1 MLRCHS
7 DEGTSV
13 AVSWTRRVAGGASE
27 TIVIACEFLSSVK
40 PTLSSVYSLISD
52 DAGQC
57 DLVVNRTDSSLTG
70 LYTCTESSGQTAKAQ
85 LTIIGELL
93 SMLLGGFTDVD
104 NERNTDTILS
114 VVLETL

>member
-1 MLRCHS
+1 M
-7 DEGTSV
+7 
-13 AVSWTRRVAGGASE
+13 AGGADE
-27 TIVIACEFLSSVK
+27 IIAAACDLLPALK

-57 DLVVNRTDSSLTG
+57 DLVVNRTNTSLTG
-70 LYTCTESSGQTAKAQ
+70 LYICTESTDSAAAQ

-93 SMLLGGFTDVD
+93 SMSLGGFTDVD

-114 VVLETL
+114 VVAETL